1 MININ
6 FLNFSLMEGEVRR
19 LNIELDVYNKTV
31 LELRKKLESD
41 SKKSQEETTKL
52 LEDKI
57 KVNIFMYVVIKYI

>member
-57 KVNIFMYVVIKYI
+57 KVNIWNIFIS